1 MEDTPQKRF
10 IRLKDVENQVGFK
23 RSKIQELASAGLF
36 PKPIKLGTLKSP
48 NAFDCRT
55 KFWVQNEVDVWMAEK
70 IEERDQKIN

>member
-1 MEDTPQKRF
+1 MEHTPQKRF

-55 KFWVQNEVDVWMAEK
+55 NFWVQNEVDVWMEGK

>member
-1 MEDTPQKRF
+1 MEHTPRKRF

-55 KFWVQNEVDVWMAEK
+55 NFWVQNEVDVWMEGK

>member
-1 MEDTPQKRF
+1 MENIPQKRF

-48 NAFDCRT
+48 NAFDCWLQWTGVRPCT
-55 KFWVQNEVDVWMAEK
+55 GSSCQP
-70 IEERDQKIN
+70 

>member
-1 MEDTPQKRF
+1 MEHTPQKRF
-10 IRLKDVENQVGFK
+10 IRLKDVEDQVGFK

-55 KFWVQNEVDVWMAEK
+55 NFWVQNEVDVWMAEK
-70 IEERDQKIN
+70 IEERDQKAT

>member
-1 MEDTPQKRF
+1 MEHTPQKRF
-10 IRLKDVENQVGFK
+10 IRLKDVEDQVGFK

-55 KFWVQNEVDVWMAEK
+55 NFWVQNEVDVWMAEK

>member
-23 RSKIQELASAGLF
+23 RSKMQELASAGLF

-55 KFWVQNEVDVWMAEK
+55 NFWVQNEVDVWMAEK

>member
-23 RSKIQELASAGLF
+23 RSKIQELASAGIF
-36 PKPIKLGTLKSP
+36 PKTIKLGTLKSP

-55 KFWVQNEVDVWMAEK
+55 NFWVQNEVDVWMAEK

>member
-10 IRLKDVENQVGFK
+10 IRLKDVKNQVGFK

-55 KFWVQNEVDVWMAEK
+55 NFWVQNEVDVWMAEK

>member
-55 KFWVQNEVDVWMAEK
+55 NFWVQNEVDVWMAEK

>member
-10 IRLKDVENQVGFK
+10 TRLKDVENQVGFK

-55 KFWVQNEVDVWMAEK
+55 NFWVQNEVDVWMAEK